1 MSIMHKSLEPK
12 YTESPK
18 FIDQIEDE
26 SLLTEQKQRK
36 QAIKERIA
44 KYMSL
49 NSKRA

>member
-1 MSIMHKSLEPK
+1 MHKPLEPT

-26 SLLTEQKQRK
+26 SLLTEQKKRK
-36 QAIKERIA
+36 QAIKKRIA

>member
-1 MSIMHKSLEPK
+1 MQKTLEPTSLEQPR
-12 YTESPK
+12 

-26 SLLTEQKQRK
+26 NLLTEQMQRK

-49 NSKRA
+49 NSNTKRT